1 MDAAKNT
8 LESAF
13 SSMLIIP
20 HHCCVLQRSLK
31 EHDVVSCPYIRLL
44 GEPGGKLFQEAF
56 EATVK

>member
-1 MDAAKNT
+1 
-8 LESAF
+8 
-13 SSMLIIP
+13 MLIIP